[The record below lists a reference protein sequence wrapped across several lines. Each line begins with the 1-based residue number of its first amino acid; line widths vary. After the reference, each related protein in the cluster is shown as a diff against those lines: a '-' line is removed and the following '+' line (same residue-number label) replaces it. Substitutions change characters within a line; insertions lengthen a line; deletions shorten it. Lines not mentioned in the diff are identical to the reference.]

1 MANNIALSKI
11 YTNLLDEVYQQSAL
25 TANLESDATLARAGA
40 NANEIVIPKLSM
52 DGLADYNRN
61 SGYVDGDVELTWE
74 TVKFNYERGRSF
86 TVDDMDNEETQNI
99 AFGRLAGEFIRTKVV
114 PELDAF
120 RFATYAG
127 TKDAGTATGTL
138 ATGAD
143 VIAALRA
150 ATSSM
155 DEAEVPMEDRHL
167 FITPTLY
174 GLVQDLD
181 TNKSKEVLSRF
192 ASITQVPQTRFYSAI
207 DLQDGKTE
215 GEEKGGF
222 KKAAHKQEY
231 EVSSSQSAFVVTDK
245 PATVQKVTHNGTE
258 VAYTYAADTGTV
270 TLNSAVSSGK
280 VVVIYDTGVELNF
293 EIIHKPAVLQFT
305 KHAVPKIISPE
316 QNQNAD
322 AWKYGYR
329 NYGLCDTYENKA
341 AGIYVH
347 KKAL

>member
-1 MANNIALSKI
+1 MANSIALSKI
-11 YTNLLDEVYQQSAL
+11 YTNLLDEVYKNSAL
-25 TANLESDATLARAGA
+25 TAVLESDASLARAGA

-52 DGLADYNRN
+52 SGLADYKRN
-61 SGYVDGDVELTWE
+61 SGYVNGDVTLNWE
-74 TVKFNYERGRSF
+74 TVQFNYERGRMF
-86 TVDDMDNEETQNI
+86 QVDDMDNEETQNV

-120 RFATYAG
+120 RFAKYAAVTG
-127 TKDAGTATGTL
+127 AGAATGTL

-143 VIAALRA
+143 VIAALRT

-167 FITPTLY
+167 FITPTLL
-174 GLVQDLD
+174 GLVEDLD

-192 ASITQVPQTRFYSAI
+192 ATITKVPQTRFYSAI
-207 DLQDGKTE
+207 KLNDGTSS
-215 GEEKGGF
+215 GEEAGGYV
-222 KKAAHKQEY
+222 KA
-231 EVSSSQSAFVVTDK
+231 S
-245 PATVQKVTHNGTE
+245 G
-258 VAYTYAADTGTV
+258 
-270 TLNSAVSSGK
+270 AV
-280 VVVIYDTGVELNF
+280 DLNF
-293 EIIHKPAVLQFT
+293 EIIHKPATLQFT

-316 QNQNAD
+316 QNQDAD

-347 KKAL
+347 KKASSS

>member
-1 MANNIALSKI
+1 MPNTIQLAQV
-11 YTNLLDEVYQQSAL
+11 YTNLLDEVYQNSSL
-25 TANLESDATLARAGA
+25 TAVLESDATLSRAGA

-52 DGLADYNRN
+52 DGLADYDRN
-61 SGYVDGDVELTWE
+61 SGYTNGNVDLSWE

-86 TVDDMDNEETQNI
+86 QVDNMDNEETQNI

-120 RFATYAG
+120 RFSTYAG
-127 TKDAGTATGTL
+127 IPNVGTATGSL
-138 ATGAD
+138 ATGEA
-143 VIAALRA
+143 VIGALRT
-150 ATSSM
+150 ATSEM

-167 FITPTLY
+167 FITPTLL

-181 TNKSKEVLSRF
+181 TTKSKEVLSRF
-192 ASITQVPQTRFYSAI
+192 ATITKVPQTRFYSAVE
-207 DLQDGKTE
+207 LLDGKSV

-222 KKAAHKQEY
+222 KKA
-231 EVSSSQSAFVVTDK
+231 D
-245 PATVQKVTHNGTE
+245 G
-258 VAYTYAADTGTV
+258 
-270 TLNSAVSSGK
+270 
-280 VVVIYDTGVELNF
+280 GVELNF

-316 QNQNAD
+316 ANQDAD

-329 NYGLCDTYENKA
+329 NYGLCDAYENKV

-347 KKAL
+347 KKA

>member
-1 MANNIALSKI
+1 MANSIALSKI
-11 YTNLLDEVYQQSAL
+11 YTNLLDEVYKNSAL
-25 TANLESDATLARAGA
+25 TAVLESDASLARAGA

-52 DGLADYNRN
+52 SGLADYKRN
-61 SGYVDGDVELTWE
+61 SGYVNGDVTLNWE
-74 TVKFNYERGRSF
+74 TVQFNYERGRMF
-86 TVDDMDNEETQNI
+86 QVDDMDNEETQNI

-120 RFATYAG
+120 RFAKYAAVTG
-127 TKDAGTATGTL
+127 AGTATGTL

-143 VIAALRA
+143 VIAALRT

-167 FITPTLY
+167 FITPTLL
-174 GLVQDLD
+174 GLVEDLD

-192 ASITQVPQTRFYSAI
+192 ATITKVPQTRFYSAI
-207 DLQDGKTE
+207 KLNDGTTL
-215 GEEKGGF
+215 GEEAGGYV
-222 KKAAHKQEY
+222 KA
-231 EVSSSQSAFVVTDK
+231 S
-245 PATVQKVTHNGTE
+245 G
-258 VAYTYAADTGTV
+258 
-270 TLNSAVSSGK
+270 AV
-280 VVVIYDTGVELNF
+280 DLNF

-316 QNQNAD
+316 QNQDAD

-347 KKAL
+347 KKASSS

>member
-1 MANNIALSKI
+1 MANSIALAKV
-11 YTNLLDEVYQQSAL
+11 YTDLLDEVYKKSAL
-25 TANLESDATLARAGA
+25 TANLESDESLARAGA
-40 NANEIVIPKLSM
+40 NANEIVIPKISM
-52 DGLADYNRN
+52 DGLADYSRN
-61 SGYVDGDVELTWE
+61 SGYVNGDVTLTWE
-74 TVKFNYERGRSF
+74 TVKFNYERGRAF

-99 AFGRLAGEFIRTKVV
+99 AFGKLAGEFIRTKVV

-120 RFATYAG
+120 RFATYAAVTG
-127 TKDAGTATGTL
+127 AGTASATL

-143 VIAALRA
+143 VIAALRT
-150 ATSSM
+150 ATSAM

-207 DLQDGKTE
+207 KLNDGTTL
-215 GEEKGGF
+215 GEETGGYT
-222 KKAAHKQEY
+222 KA
-231 EVSSSQSAFVVTDK
+231 S
-245 PATVQKVTHNGTE
+245 G
-258 VAYTYAADTGTV
+258 
-270 TLNSAVSSGK
+270 AV
-280 VVVIYDTGVELNF
+280 DLNF

-316 QNQNAD
+316 QNQDAD

-347 KKAL
+347 KKDK